1 MAALFTNKAN
11 STEHKLLE
19 LSHSSSVNTATV
31 FNNEYSNSVLSE
43 DEAFSFSYNA
53 SENPIVLTW
62 DIADGHYLYLD
73 NFIFQSEKLTLGQA
87 AYPNAIDHDDINFGT
102 VKVLEGNASIKLPIY
117 SNAPGNIS
125 ITYQGCSAAGLCYPP
140 VTKDI
145 FVDAT
150 NIKQVE
156 GKAANSSLTEK
167 LKSQGLWLNLGLFFL
182 LGLGLSFTPCVFPM
196 YPILSSIIAGQGKDL
211 SAKKALSFPWHTFKV
226 WLLRSQGL
234 GC

>member
-1 MAALFTNKAN
+1 MATIYI
-11 STEHKLLE
+11 SIT
-19 LSHSSSVNTATV
+19 
-31 FNNEYSNSVLSE
+31 
-43 DEAFSFSYNA
+43 
-53 SENPIVLTW
+53 
-62 DIADGHYLYLD
+62 
-73 NFIFQSEKLTLGQA
+73 FIFQSEKLTLGQA

-211 SAKKALSFPWHTFKV
+211 SAKKGFKLSMAYVQGMAITFT
-226 WLLRSQGL
+226 GL
-234 GC
+234 GLLVASAGLQFQAALQQPTVIVHGHFVFAYFPYLCLVSFSFKCQQQYNQD